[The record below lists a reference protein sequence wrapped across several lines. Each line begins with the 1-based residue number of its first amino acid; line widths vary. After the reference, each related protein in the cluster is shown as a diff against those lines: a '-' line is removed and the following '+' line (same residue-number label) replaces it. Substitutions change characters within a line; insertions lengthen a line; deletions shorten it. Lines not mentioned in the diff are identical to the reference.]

1 MKDNIQDSE
10 QKPLLETGIETV
22 NVDVKLKMPKWLA
35 ITLVII
41 IALLHMAS
49 SILSYYV
56 MNQYSYQAYMRQKYP
71 NSSYVS
77 TGSQSACEKNTN
89 TTAYQEQIV
98 VQKLTSE
105 WNIYCNL
112 VTYNI
117 IGIVITLNLA
127 TYSDVYGR
135 KLLFIP
141 PIVGSILKNTLCS
154 VGIYFDLNIEWFILF
169 YAIEGCTGCWVS
181 LVSMVYSFI
190 ADITEAGK
198 PRSFIIGLLEGGIG
212 IGTFLGTIFS
222 GYLIK
227 WTGGFFYPEVTSVIL
242 VGIELLIIMLILP
255 ETLHGSKKRNEV
267 SFCQNTARVTECYKS
282 NFSPLAKRWV
292 FVILIF
298 IFMMSAFSNIG
309 RISVETLYQLNA
321 PFCWNSIRIGWYGA
335 IRMMMLAIG
344 GLAMIKVFHLFTTDE
359 YIALAG
365 CITTVLSLTI
375 IGLANTNTMLYI
387 GKLSI
392 I

>member
-1 MKDNIQDSE
+1 MTDNIQDSE
-10 QKPLLETGIETV
+10 QKPLLETSIETV
-22 NVDVKLKMPKWLA
+22 NVDLKLKIPKWLA
-35 ITLVII
+35 ITLVMT
-41 IALLHMAS
+41 IALLHMAAGM
-49 SILSYYV
+49 LSFYV
-56 MNQYSYQAYMRQKYP
+56 MNQYSYQAYMRQNYP
-71 NSSYVS
+71 NSSHVS

-105 WNIYCNL
+105 WNIHCNL

-154 VGIYFDLNIEWFILF
+154 VGIYFNLNIEWFILF
-169 YAIEGCTGCWVS
+169 YAIEGCTGSWIS
-181 LVSMVYSFI
+181 LLSMAYSFI
-190 ADITEAGK
+190 ADLTEAGK
-198 PRSFIIGLLEGGIG
+198 PRSFIIGLLEGGMG
-212 IGTFLGTIFS
+212 IGTFLATILS

-242 VGIELLIIMLILP
+242 VGIELLIIMLILS

-267 SFCQNTARVTECYKS
+267 SFCQNMARVTECYKS
-282 NFSPLAKRWV
+282 NFSPLTKRWV
-292 FVILIF
+292 FVVLIF

-321 PFCWNSIRIGWYGA
+321 PFCWDSIRIGWYGA
-335 IRMMMLAIG
+335 IRMTMLAFG

-375 IGLANTNTMLYI
+375 MGLANTNTMLYI
-387 GKLSI
+387 GKL
-392 I
+392 

>member
-1 MKDNIQDSE
+1 
-10 QKPLLETGIETV
+10 
-22 NVDVKLKMPKWLA
+22 
-35 ITLVII
+35 
-41 IALLHMAS
+41 
-49 SILSYYV
+49 
-56 MNQYSYQAYMRQKYP
+56 MRQNYP
-71 NSSYVS
+71 NSSHVS

-105 WNIYCNL
+105 WNIHCNL

-154 VGIYFDLNIEWFILF
+154 VGIYFNLNIEWFILF
-169 YAIEGCTGCWVS
+169 YAIEGCTGSWIS
-181 LVSMVYSFI
+181 LLSMAYSFI
-190 ADITEAGK
+190 ADLTEAGK
-198 PRSFIIGLLEGGIG
+198 PRSFIIGLLEGGMG
-212 IGTFLGTIFS
+212 IGTFLATILS

-242 VGIELLIIMLILP
+242 VGIELLIIMLILS

-267 SFCQNTARVTECYKS
+267 SFCQNMARVTECYKS
-282 NFSPLAKRWV
+282 NFSPLTKRWV
-292 FVILIF
+292 FVVLIF

-321 PFCWNSIRIGWYGA
+321 PFCWDSIRIGWYGA
-335 IRMMMLAIG
+335 IRMTMLAFG

-375 IGLANTNTMLYI
+375 MGLANTNTMLYI
-387 GKLSI
+387 GKL
-392 I
+392 